1 MIPLEFSRRIATFTC
16 IFRKRV
22 FSLADDS
29 RSRISIQNASAII
42 ANRGHLSASCP
53 SSPDVWISRGSPL
66 SLLQHAIIRGY
77 GERKSVHGQREE
89 KEEEVEEGARWMLH
103 S

>member
-1 MIPLEFSRRIATFTC
+1 MHLPNT
-16 IFRKRV
+16 

-29 RSRISIQNASAII
+29 RSRIPIQNASAII
-42 ANRGHLSASCP
+42 ANRGYLSSCP

-66 SLLQHAIIRGY
+66 LLLQHAIMRGY

-89 KEEEVEEGARWMLH
+89 REEEGARLHRWMLH